1 MASRFVYSVQSFLKW
16 KGINPGPLDGDIG
29 PLTSAAWNLFLD
41 SEEGSI
47 SPPAIDT
54 LGKSKSPTEAQTGET
69 GALGPN
75 RTLASAELI
84 AAAKANVGK
93 FLMVLMRKS
102 GVGSVFRNP
111 RWSIYA
117 RRILSQLMLDM
128 DRRSSQTRIITE
140 LIRYS
145 CSQIW

>member
-54 LGKSKSPTEAQTGET
+54 PGKSKSPTEAQIGET

-75 RTLASAELI
+75 RTLGSAELI

-93 FLMVLMRKS
+93 FLT
-102 GVGSVFRNP
+102 RNADGTDHGKLACA
-111 RWSIYA
+111 YA
-117 RRILSQLMLDM
+117 VTHIVKAAGFEIEHTLSTDDLFAQL
-128 DRRSSQTRIITE
+128 RASSH
-140 LIRYS
+140 
-145 CSQIW
+145 W